1 MASRTNFCGVILS
14 AGASS
19 RMGRDKALLPWP
31 PSANRTAPNNDQ
43 TLLTASIAAL
53 RPFVESVIVVAGAN
67 AAQLTPFAARHGAI
81 VAQNPAP
88 EHGQFS
94 SLQVGLSELVA
105 RGYDAAMI
113 TLVDCP
119 PLSSASLQRLHTA
132 FEQAQSRGMWGVQPE
147 NRGRHGHPLLANHEL
162 IEAFLNAP
170 ITSNA
175 RAVKHQH
182 AQLIESI
189 PVPDALLTI
198 DINTP
203 EQYAALA
210 PDDTSQL

>member
-1 MASRTNFCGVILS
+1 
-14 AGASS
+14 
-19 RMGRDKALLPWP
+19 MGRDKALLPWP
-31 PSANRTAPNNDQ
+31 PATTGTASNSDQ
-43 TLLTASIAAL
+43 TLLTASIAVL
-53 RPFVESVIVVAGAN
+53 KLFVESVIVVAGAN
-67 AAQLTPFAARHGAI
+67 VAQLAPLAARHGAI
-81 VAQNPAP
+81 IVENPAP
-88 EHGQFS
+88 ERGQFS
-94 SLQVGLSELVA
+94 SLQVGLNELVA

-119 PLSSASLQRLHTA
+119 PLSSASLQRLRTA
-132 FEQAQSRGMWGVQPE
+132 FEQAQSRGIWGVQPE
-147 NRGRHGHPLLANHEL
+147 NRGRHGHPLLANREL

-175 RAVKHQH
+175 RAIKHQH
-182 AQLIESI
+182 AQRIESI
-189 PVPDALLTI
+189 PVPDALLTT